1 MWLAFYALAL
11 ITSFYLIAQVS
22 DSYFVISLDQI
33 AKRYNMSHDM
43 SGATLMAIGSSAP
56 ELFVAIIALVRSGGH
71 EEIGVGT
78 IVGSALFNLLVI
90 IGVSVIV
97 KDAKLQWQ
105 PILRDLLFYAIA
117 ILTLYTVFIDGIIT
131 TKESLV
137 LMLMYGGYILA
148 VIYWR
153 KVFKYEADDDEV
165 DDDVVVEVKTG
176 WHVIFIPLD
185 FILEKL
191 FPAKKNYFLTFIFSI
206 GAIAVLCWVLVESA
220 IGISAILGIP
230 EVVVAL
236 VIIAAGTSIPDMI
249 SSVIVAKQGRGGM
262 AMSNAIG
269 SNIFDIFI
277 GLGLPW
283 FFISYIRDRNIEV
296 KSAELNESI
305 LFLIGSVILIFLVLI
320 FSKWQIKKPVGYLL
334 VGAYITYI
342 IYQLFMSDLYI
353 SAFFR

>member
-1 MWLAFYALAL
+1 MWLALYALAL

-22 DSYFVISLDQI
+22 DRYFVISLDQI
-33 AKRYNMSHDM
+33 AKRFNMSHDM

-56 ELFVAIIALVRSGGH
+56 ELFVAIIALLRPGGH

-105 PILRDLLFYAIA
+105 PILRDLLFYTLAIV
-117 ILTLYTVFIDGIIT
+117 TLYVVFIDGMIT
-131 TKESLV
+131 MPESLL
-137 LMLMYGGYILA
+137 LMSLYGGYILA

-153 KVFKYEADDDEV
+153 KLFKYEPTDDDFEE
-165 DDDVVVEVKTG
+165 DDDNDEKTG
-176 WHVIFIPLD
+176 WQVVFIPLD
-185 FILEKL
+185 FVLSKI
-191 FPAKKNYFLTFIFSI
+191 FPPKKYYMTTFIFSI
-206 GAIAVLCWVLVESA
+206 GAIAILCWVLVESA
-220 IGISAILGIP
+220 IGISSILGIP

-249 SSVIVAKQGRGGM
+249 SSVIVARQGRGGM

-283 FFISYIRDRNIEV
+283 FFISYYRDHNIHVEN
-296 KSAELNESI
+296 AGLNESI
-305 LFLIGSVILIFLVLI
+305 LILFGSVILIFAVLI
-320 FSKWQIKKPVGYLL
+320 FSKWKIKKPVGYLL
-334 VGAYITYI
+334 VGTYLAYIF
-342 IYQLFMSDLYI
+342 YQLYLIY
-353 SAFFR
+353 

>member
-1 MWLAFYALAL
+1 MWLALYTLAL

-22 DSYFVISLDQI
+22 DRYFVISLDQI
-33 AKRYNMSHDM
+33 AKRFNMSHDM

-56 ELFVAIIALVRSGGH
+56 ELFVAIIALLRPGGH

-105 PILRDLLFYAIA
+105 PILRDLLFYTLAI
-117 ILTLYTVFIDGIIT
+117 ITLYVVFIDGMIT
-131 TKESLV
+131 INESLL
-137 LMLMYGGYILA
+137 LMSMYAGYILA

-153 KVFKYEADDDEV
+153 KLFKYEPTDEDFEEDDDDEK
-165 DDDVVVEVKTG
+165 KTG
-176 WHVIFIPLD
+176 WQVIFIPLD
-185 FILEKL
+185 FILSKI
-191 FPAKKNYFLTFIFSI
+191 FPPKKYYMMTFTFSI
-206 GAIAVLCWVLVESA
+206 GAIAILCWVLVESA
-220 IGISAILGIP
+220 IGISHIMGIP

-249 SSVIVAKQGRGGM
+249 SSVIVARQGRGGM

-283 FFISYIRDRNIEV
+283 FFISYYRSNNIHVEN
-296 KSAELNESI
+296 AGLNESI
-305 LFLIGSVILIFLVLI
+305 LILFGSVILIFSVLI
-320 FSKWQIKKPVGYLL
+320 LSKWKIKKPVGYVL
-334 VGAYITYI
+334 VGSYLAYIL
-342 IYQLFMSDLYI
+342 YQLLLIY
-353 SAFFR
+353 

>member
-1 MWLAFYALAL
+1 MWLAFYSLAL

-22 DSYFVISLDQI
+22 DRYFVISLDQI
-33 AKRYNMSHDM
+33 AKRFNMSHDM

-56 ELFVAIIALVRSGGH
+56 ELFVAIIALLRSGGH

-105 PILRDLLFYAIA
+105 PILRDLLFYTIA
-117 ILTLYTVFIDGIIT
+117 IFALYIVFADSIIT
-131 TKESLV
+131 TSESLV
-137 LMLMYGGYILA
+137 LITLYGGYILA

-153 KVFKYEADDDEV
+153 RIFKYQPNDEDVEEEKEGEA
-165 DDDVVVEVKTG
+165 KTG
-176 WHVIFIPLD
+176 WQVIFIPLD
-185 FILEKL
+185 FILSKL
-191 FPAKKNYFLTFIFSI
+191 FPPRKYYFLSFIFSI
-206 GAIAVLCWVLVESA
+206 GAIAILCWVLVESA

-249 SSVIVAKQGRGGM
+249 SSVIVARQGRGGM

-283 FFISYIRDRNIEV
+283 FFISYYRGSNIEV
-296 KSAELNESI
+296 ESAGLNESI
-305 LFLIGSVILIFLVLI
+305 LLLIGSVILIFAILV
-320 FSKWQIKKPVGYLL
+320 FSKWKIKKPVGYLL
-334 VGAYITYI
+334 VGVYISYVF
-342 IYQLFMSDLYI
+342 YQLFLLY
-353 SAFFR
+353 

>member
-1 MWLAFYALAL
+1 MWLALYTLAL

-22 DSYFVISLDQI
+22 DRYFVISLDQI
-33 AKRYNMSHDM
+33 AKRFNMSHDM

-56 ELFVAIIALVRSGGH
+56 ELFVAIIALLRPGGH

-105 PILRDLLFYAIA
+105 PILRDLLFYTLAIV
-117 ILTLYTVFIDGIIT
+117 TLYVVFIDGIIT
-131 TKESLV
+131 LNESLL
-137 LMLMYGGYILA
+137 LMTMYAGYIVA

-153 KVFKYEADDDEV
+153 KLFKYEPTDE
-165 DDDVVVEVKTG
+165 DFDEDEDEDEKTG
-176 WHVIFIPLD
+176 WQVIFIPLD
-185 FILEKL
+185 FILSKI
-191 FPAKKNYFLTFIFSI
+191 FPPKKYYMMTFLFSI
-206 GAIAVLCWVLVESA
+206 GSIAILCWVLVESA
-220 IGISAILGIP
+220 IGISTIMGIP

-249 SSVIVAKQGRGGM
+249 SSVIVARQGRGGM

-283 FFISYIRDRNIEV
+283 FFISYYRDNNIIVEN
-296 KSAELNESI
+296 AGLNESI
-305 LFLIGSVILIFLVLI
+305 IILFGSVILIFSVLI
-320 FSKWQIKKPVGYLL
+320 LSKWKIKKPVGYLL
-334 VGAYITYI
+334 VGSYLAYIVYQI
-342 IYQLFMSDLYI
+342 VLIY
-353 SAFFR
+353 